1 MPQQPA
7 QQHVGELHVPLDR
20 AAEELRQ
27 SDEQFRLLVKSVQDY
42 AIFMLELEGH
52 VASWN
57 PGAERIKGYRAEEIL
72 GRHFS
77 IFYPPQRYRPR
88 NT

>member
-27 SDEQFRLLVKSVQDY
+27 SDEQFRLLVKSV
-42 AIFMLELEGH
+42 
-52 VASWN
+52 
-57 PGAERIKGYRAEEIL
+57 
-72 GRHFS
+72 
-77 IFYPPQRYRPR
+77 
-88 NT
+88 